1 MHIAPAAA
9 WASSPAP
16 AIAAVSWSRPAPA
29 RGRRPAGDEPAA
41 LQPAKP
47 PSWLRSALMLRRPW
61 RRARPAHK
69 WLLLIRRLLGKLMRR
84 HRLLQL
90 LPVDLPA
97 ARCARRR
104 WRPRRRK
111 PLVAPACIYV

>member
-16 AIAAVSWSRPAPA
+16 AVAAVSWSRPAPA
-29 RGRRPAGDEPAA
+29 RGRRSAGNEPAA
-41 LQPAKP
+41 LP
-47 PSWLRSALMLRRPW
+47 PSWLRSALILRRPW

-97 ARCARRR
+97 ARCARQR
-104 WRPRRRK
+104 WRPRLRRRE